1 MIYVSKTDELHC
13 IILSLL
19 TSKSEFSEYRVE
31 KVKESIK
38 ITNDMLTIE
47 LKAAQ
52 DAKQRYIEAHWPLE
66 LDPEANELIG
76 WIKNDFLNNA
86 LQPR

>member
-1 MIYVSKTDELHC
+1 
-13 IILSLL
+13 
-19 TSKSEFSEYRVE
+19 
-31 KVKESIK
+31 
-38 ITNDMLTIE
+38 MLTIE